1 MFTNVVFSGA
11 SMRIVSLLGAYTY
24 LSEKNIVKNPVNF
37 VGSSAGALLA
47 FMVACGLSTLRMKQI
62 LFDAI
67 EIYKNTEVDVNSVLG
82 VYTTL
87 GIDDASAIENVIR
100 KVLCEKFFVEDMTFL
115 EFAKCTG
122 KNLIICVSNI
132 TKSKAEYWCL
142 DTVPDM
148 SIIKA
153 LKASIAIPIIFRPII
168 HNNDVYCDGAIFDHL
183 PLKGLTEYIG
193 TVKFQNTIG
202 ICVQDIGEDVCPSVG
217 GSGELNLVNYMSM
230 IVNSLLKN
238 INNESFC
245 DSKKNNVIISIS
257 KVNNVDSSFDWNTLK
272 FKMCKEDFFAL
283 LDHGYKIAEE
293 SLTALLFEQTFA
305 AQSR

>member
-24 LSEKNIVKNPVNF
+24 LSEKNIVKTAVNY

-47 FMVACGLSTLRMKQI
+47 FMIACGLSTNRMKQI
-62 LFDAI
+62 LYDAI
-67 EIYKNTEVDVNSVLG
+67 ESYKNAEIDVNSVLG
-82 VYTTL
+82 VYTSL
-87 GIDDASAIENVIR
+87 GIDDASSIETVIR
-100 KVLCEKFFVEDMTFL
+100 KILCEKFFVKDMTFL

-132 TKSKAEYWCL
+132 SKSKAEYWCL

-153 LKASIAIPIIFRPII
+153 LKASIAIPIIFKPII
-168 HNNDVYCDGAIFDHL
+168 HNDDIYCDGAIFDHL

-202 ICVQDIGEDVCPSVG
+202 ICVQDIGEDVCPNVG
-217 GSGELNLVNYMSM
+217 ADLNLVNYMSL

-245 DSKKNNVIISIS
+245 DSKKNNIIISIP
-257 KVNNVDSSFDWNTLK
+257 KANNVDSAFDWNTLK
-272 FKMCKEDFFAL
+272 FKMSKQDFFSL
-283 LDHGYKIAEE
+283 LDHGYKTAEE
-293 SLTALLFEQTFA
+293 GFTMSLSEQTLA
-305 AQSR
+305 IQSK